1 MVFVLAFWSPQFRK
15 SAASRQCSLA
25 SADSTANVTH
35 FAFCALLTQ
44 VIELPA
50 DREEE
55 KKAAEA
61 AVAKT
66 RQQAE
71 AQGQGEQQQS
81 SGLVPVK
88 PESLPQGSKVIVKVE
103 Q

>member
-25 SADSTANVTH
+25 SADSSANVTH
-35 FAFCALLTQ
+35 FAFCAPQ

-71 AQGQGEQQQS
+71 ARGQGEHQQS
-81 SGLVPVK
+81 GPVPVK
-88 PESLPQGSKVIVKVE
+88 PEPLSQGSSVIVKVE